1 MVNTTDTPLKVI
13 SMSGWYLTKPFIF
26 KGINKKI
33 NYFFYE

>member
-1 MVNTTDTPLKVI
+1 MVNTTATQLKDI
-13 SMSGWYLTKPFIF
+13 LMSGWYLTKPFIF

>member
-1 MVNTTDTPLKVI
+1 MVNTTAIQLKGI

>member
-1 MVNTTDTPLKVI
+1 MVNTTAIQLKDI
-13 SMSGWYLTKPFIF
+13 SMSEWYLTKPFIF